1 MEKNSRFCWEP
12 MLWRFFGLMLIWA
25 GGSKILDP
33 VGFLGVIHSYQ
44 LALPDLV
51 ARLVA
56 IVLPWFECFCGLLLI
71 AGFWPEMSRWSLVIL
86 LGGFTVVTGQA
97 WWRGL
102 ELSCG
107 CFELGFLDPRVLRWV
122 ESAGFALFRNLVWLG
137 VCFWLMRREL
147 TQSGEAETKG

>member
-1 MEKNSRFCWEP
+1 MSSSLRFSWKSAI
-12 MLWRFFGLMLIWA
+12 WRLFGLVLVWA

-44 LALPDLV
+44 LSLPDLV

-56 IVLPWFECFCGLLLI
+56 IVLPWFECLCGLLLVS
-71 AGFWPEMSRWSLVIL
+71 GYWKGMVRWVLVVL

-107 CFELGFLDPRVLRWV
+107 CFELGFLDPNVLRWV
-122 ESAGFALFRNLVWLG
+122 ESAGFALIRNLGWLG
-137 VCFWLMRREL
+137 VCAWLLRRENA
-147 TQSGEAETKG
+147 SRRGVGKER